1 MVLVATE
8 DDLVEVWND
17 LERLARDEQDRDGNL
32 EQQLGVISN
41 S

>member
-17 LERLARDEQDRDGNL
+17 LERLARDEQDGNGNL